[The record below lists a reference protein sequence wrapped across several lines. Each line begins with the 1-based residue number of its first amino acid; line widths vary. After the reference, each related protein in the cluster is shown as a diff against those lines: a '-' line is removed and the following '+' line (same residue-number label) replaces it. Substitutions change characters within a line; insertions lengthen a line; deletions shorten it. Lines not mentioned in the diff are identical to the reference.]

1 MSSGFPANPDGIA
14 AMGALPFAP
23 AITMRIIIVELTPS
37 RAIGLGPS
45 LAALDAAS
53 ARGIDA
59 AVELLRTS
67 EPEVIVLDVGTES
80 GPQLATS
87 PAEAFQ
93 RLSDAAPG
101 TRILVVGA
109 GDEML
114 VQEMLCLGAF
124 DFLTYPDELDAL
136 SYAIRRATRAAQL
149 ERRPGTS
156 VGRRRLSE
164 VVPGVLTGDPTMRRI
179 ARRCERLVGHP
190 TRVLLQGEPGTGRK
204 TLARMLSQSR
214 KANGHAGP
222 AALGD
227 GSAPGLLPPTLPCS
241 ASTRI
246 SDIDDLFDK
255 VRTTSPAASS
265 GNALGP
271 LVILEAIDEL
281 SPETQAA
288 LLRRL
293 LEAETIWRDR
303 NALPRTISI
312 ATEHLG
318 SRIAEGQFRR
328 DLYDRI
334 AEVHLC
340 LPALRNR
347 SDDCVELAEWFLQRF
362 QQSLGRHRLRL
373 SDEAIEAIRD
383 HDWPGNVAELS
394 NSVKQAVITAE
405 GPSIRAGDLGLSSGS
420 TARLVSLRQA
430 REDAERDVVQRA
442 LKRVNGNIARASEM
456 LGISRPTLYDLLNKL
471 GMR

>member
-1 MSSGFPANPDGIA
+1 
-14 AMGALPFAP
+14 
-23 AITMRIIIVELTPS
+23 MRVIIVELTPGRS
-37 RAIGLGPS
+37 IGLGPS
-45 LAALDAAS
+45 LADHEVAC

-59 AVELLRTS
+59 AIEILRTS

-80 GPQLATS
+80 GPHLVPS

-93 RLSDAAPG
+93 RLADAAG
-101 TRILVVGA
+101 GSRIVVVGA
-109 GDEML
+109 GDEIL
-114 VQEMLCLGAF
+114 VQEMLSLGVF
-124 DFLTYPDELDAL
+124 DFLTYPDELDSLA
-136 SYAIRRATRAAQL
+136 YAVKRATRVAQL
-149 ERRPGTS
+149 ERRPSSGG
-156 VGRRRLSE
+156 GRRRLSE
-164 VVPGVLTGDPTMRRI
+164 VVPGILTGDPAMRRVS
-179 ARRCERLVGHP
+179 RRCERLVGHA

-204 TLARMLSQSR
+204 TLARLLSQARRSHGSP
-214 KANGHAGP
+214 ANGHGVLGATDAG
-222 AALGD
+222 
-227 GSAPGLLPPTLPCS
+227 SSGLLPPILPCS

-246 SDIDDLFDK
+246 SDIDDLFDR
-255 VRTTSPAASS
+255 VRTTPMLGGKS
-265 GNALGP
+265 ALGP
-271 LVILEAIDEL
+271 LVILESIDEL

-293 LEAETIWRDR
+293 VEAETIWRDR
-303 NALPRTISI
+303 TALPRTISV
-312 ATEHLG
+312 ATENLG
-318 SRIAEGQFRR
+318 NRIAEGLFRR

-347 SDDCVELAEWFLQRF
+347 SDDCVELAEWFLQRY

-373 SDEAIEAIRD
+373 SDEAIDAIRD

-394 NSVKQAVITAE
+394 NAVKQAVITAE
-405 GPSIRAGDLGLSSGS
+405 GPSVRATDLGLSSGNTS
-420 TARLVSLRQA
+420 RLVSLRQA

>member
-1 MSSGFPANPDGIA
+1 
-14 AMGALPFAP
+14 
-23 AITMRIIIVELTPS
+23 V
-37 RAIGLGPS
+37 
-45 LAALDAAS
+45 
-53 ARGIDA
+53 
-59 AVELLRTS
+59 
-67 EPEVIVLDVGTES
+67 
-80 GPQLATS
+80 
-87 PAEAFQ
+87 
-93 RLSDAAPG
+93 
-101 TRILVVGA
+101 VVGA

-136 SYAIRRATRAAQL
+136 AYAIRRAIRAAQL

-156 VGRRRLSE
+156 AGRRRLTE

-179 ARRCERLVGHP
+179 ARRCERLVGHA
-190 TRVLLQGEPGTGRK
+190 TRVLLQGESGTGRK
-204 TLARMLSQSR
+204 TLARLLSQTR
-214 KANGHAGP
+214 KGP
-222 AALGD
+222 QGAAHGD
-227 GSAPGLLPPTLPCS
+227 HHGNGLLPPTLPCS
-241 ASTRI
+241 GSTRI
-246 SDIDDLFDK
+246 SDIDDLFDRA
-255 VRTTSPAASS
+255 RTTAPAVGSA
-265 GNALGP
+265 ALAP
-271 LVILEAIDEL
+271 VVILEGIDEL
-281 SPETQAA
+281 TPETQAA

-293 LEAETIWRDR
+293 LEGETVWRER

-347 SDDCVELAEWFLQRF
+347 SDDCVELAEWFLQRY
-362 QQSLGRHRLRL
+362 QQTLGRHRLRL
-373 SDEAIEAIRD
+373 SDEAIDAIRD
-383 HDWPGNVAELS
+383 HEWPGNVAELS
-394 NSVKQAVITAE
+394 NAVKQAVITAE

-430 REDAERDVVQRA
+430 REEAERDVVQRA

>member
-1 MSSGFPANPDGIA
+1 
-14 AMGALPFAP
+14 MGALPFAP

-45 LAALDAAS
+45 LAGIEAAQ

-59 AVELLRTS
+59 AIETLRTS

-101 TRILVVGA
+101 TRIVVVGA

-136 SYAIRRATRAAQL
+136 AYAIRRAMRAAQL

-156 VGRRRLSE
+156 AGRRRLTE

-179 ARRCERLVGHP
+179 ARRCERLVGHA
-190 TRVLLQGEPGTGRK
+190 TRVLLQGESGTGRK

-214 KANGHAGP
+214 KSPAGGE
-222 AALGD
+222 LGN
-227 GSAPGLLPPTLPCS
+227 GLLPPTLPCS
-241 ASTRI
+241 GSTRI
-246 SDIDDLFDK
+246 TDIDDLFDR
-255 VRTTSPAASS
+255 VRTASPPMGSS
-265 GNALGP
+265 GLAP
-271 LVILEAIDEL
+271 VVILEGIDEL

-293 LEAETIWRDR
+293 LEGETVWRER

-347 SDDCVELAEWFLQRF
+347 SDDCVELAEWFLQRY
-362 QQSLGRHRLRL
+362 QQTLGRHRLRL
-373 SDEAIEAIRD
+373 SDEAIDAIRD
-383 HDWPGNVAELS
+383 HEWPGNVAELS
-394 NSVKQAVITAE
+394 NAVKQAVITAE
-405 GPSIRAGDLGLSSGS
+405 GPSIRAGDLGLSSCS

-430 REDAERDVVQRA
+430 REEAERDVVQRA

>member
-1 MSSGFPANPDGIA
+1 
-14 AMGALPFAP
+14 
-23 AITMRIIIVELTPS
+23 MRVIIVELTPGRS
-37 RAIGLGPS
+37 IGLGPS
-45 LAALDAAS
+45 LADHDVAC

-59 AVELLRTS
+59 AIEILRTS

-80 GPQLATS
+80 GPHLVPS

-93 RLSDAAPG
+93 RLADAASG
-101 TRILVVGA
+101 SRIIAVGA
-109 GDEML
+109 GDEIL
-114 VQEMLCLGAF
+114 VQEMLSLGVF

-136 SYAIRRATRAAQL
+136 AYAVKRATRVAQL
-149 ERRPGTS
+149 ERRPSNSG
-156 VGRRRLSE
+156 GRRRLTE
-164 VVPGVLTGDPTMRRI
+164 VVPGILTGDPTMRRV
-179 ARRCERLVGHP
+179 ARRCERLVGHA

-204 TLARMLSQSR
+204 TLARMLSQARRSQ
-214 KANGHAGP
+214 AAQ
-222 AALGD
+222 ALGH
-227 GSAPGLLPPTLPCS
+227 GLNGGAEPGAVSGLLPPILPCS

-246 SDIDDLFDK
+246 SDIDDLFDR
-255 VRTTSPAASS
+255 VRTTPMIGSS
-265 GNALGP
+265 SSLGP
-271 LVILEAIDEL
+271 LVILESIDEL

-293 LEAETIWRDR
+293 VEAETIWRDR
-303 NALPRTISI
+303 TALPRTISV
-312 ATEHLG
+312 ATENLG
-318 SRIAEGQFRR
+318 SRIAEGLFRR

-347 SDDCVELAEWFLQRF
+347 SDDCVELAEWFLQRY
-362 QQSLGRHRLRL
+362 QQTLGRHRLRL
-373 SDEAIEAIRD
+373 SDEAIDAIRD

-394 NSVKQAVITAE
+394 NAVKQAVITAE
-405 GPSIRAGDLGLSSGS
+405 GPSVRASDLGLASNNTS
-420 TARLVSLRQA
+420 RLVSLRQA
-430 REDAERDVVQRA
+430 REDAERDIVQRA

>member
-1 MSSGFPANPDGIA
+1 
-14 AMGALPFAP
+14 
-23 AITMRIIIVELTPS
+23 MRVIIVELTPS
-37 RAIGLGPS
+37 RATGLGPS
-45 LAALDAAS
+45 LVDIDAAS

-59 AVELLRTS
+59 AIEILRTS
-67 EPEVIVLDVGTES
+67 EPEVIILDVGTES
-80 GPQLATS
+80 GPHLVPS

-101 TRILVVGA
+101 TRIIAVGA

-114 VQEMLCLGAF
+114 VQEMLSLGVF
-124 DFLTYPDELDAL
+124 DFLTYPDEMDSLA
-136 SYAIRRATRAAQL
+136 YAVRRATRVAQL
-149 ERRPGTS
+149 ERRPHNAG
-156 VGRRRLSE
+156 GRRRLTE
-164 VVPGVLTGDPTMRRI
+164 VVPGILTGDPTMRRV
-179 ARRCERLVGHP
+179 ARRCERLVGHA
-190 TRVLLQGEPGTGRK
+190 TRVLLQGESGTGRK

-214 KANGHAGP
+214 RGGAQSGVSLSGDMLGGP
-222 AALGD
+222 N
-227 GSAPGLLPPTLPCS
+227 GLLPPVLPCS

-246 SDIDDLFDK
+246 TDIDDLFDR
-255 VRTTSPAASS
+255 VRTTTPVMS
-265 GNALGP
+265 GHAALGP
-271 LVILEAIDEL
+271 LVILESIDEL

-293 LEAETIWRDR
+293 VEAETIWRDR
-303 NALPRTISI
+303 TALPRTISV
-312 ATEHLG
+312 ATENLG
-318 SRIAEGQFRR
+318 GRIAEGLFRR
-328 DLYDRI
+328 DLYDRL

-347 SDDCVELAEWFLQRF
+347 SDDCVELADWFLQRF

-373 SDEAIEAIRD
+373 SDEAIDAIRD

-394 NSVKQAVITAE
+394 NAVKQAVITAE
-405 GPSIRAGDLGLSSGS
+405 GPSVRATDLGLTSG
-420 TARLVSLRQA
+420 TTTRLVSLRQA
-430 REDAERDVVQRA
+430 REDAERDIVQRA

>member
-1 MSSGFPANPDGIA
+1 
-14 AMGALPFAP
+14 MGALPFAP
-23 AITMRIIIVELTPS
+23 AITMRVIIVELTPGRS
-37 RAIGLGPS
+37 IGLGPS
-45 LAALDAAS
+45 LADHDVAC

-59 AVELLRTS
+59 AIEILRTS

-80 GPQLATS
+80 GPHLVPS

-93 RLSDAAPG
+93 RLADAAG
-101 TRILVVGA
+101 GARIVVVGA
-109 GDEML
+109 GDEIL
-114 VQEMLCLGAF
+114 VQEMLGLGVF
-124 DFLTYPDELDAL
+124 DFLTYPDELDSL
-136 SYAIRRATRAAQL
+136 SYAVKRATRVAQL
-149 ERRPGTS
+149 ERRPASG
-156 VGRRRLSE
+156 GRRRLSE
-164 VVPGVLTGDPTMRRI
+164 VVPGIFTGDPTMRRV

-190 TRVLLQGEPGTGRK
+190 TRVLLQGESGTGRK
-204 TLARMLSQSR
+204 TLARMLSQGRRSHSTQ
-214 KANGHAGP
+214 ASGHAGSG
-222 AALGD
+222 GD
-227 GSAPGLLPPTLPCS
+227 HAGSGLLPPILPCS

-246 SDIDDLFDK
+246 SDIDDLFDR
-255 VRTTSPAASS
+255 VRTTPMIGANA
-265 GNALGP
+265 ALGP
-271 LVILEAIDEL
+271 LVILESIDEL

-293 LEAETIWRDR
+293 VEAETIWRDR
-303 NALPRTISI
+303 TALPRTISV
-312 ATEHLG
+312 ATENLG
-318 SRIAEGQFRR
+318 SRIAEGLFRR

-347 SDDCVELAEWFLQRF
+347 SDDCVELADWFLQRY
-362 QQSLGRHRLRL
+362 QQTLGRHRLRL
-373 SDEAIEAIRD
+373 SDEAIDAIRD

-394 NSVKQAVITAE
+394 NAVKQAVITTE
-405 GPSIRAGDLGLSSGS
+405 GPSVRASDLGLSSGNTS
-420 TARLVSLRQA
+420 RLVSLRQA